1 MAISERQ
8 DQSPTAIVLVGDP
21 DDPQR
26 GEITVMENLTKA
38 ARLVEALLEAGFEEE
53 RIRVFSGSE
62 EHVHVTYR
70 PVVSF
75 LTSDGETP
83 APADEMEA
91 EAEGASTVE
100 GKTTAER

>member
-1 MAISERQ
+1 
-8 DQSPTAIVLVGDP
+8 VGDP

-26 GEITVMENLTKA
+26 GEITLMENLTKA
-38 ARLVEALLEAGFEEE
+38 ARLVEALLEAGFEKE

-75 LTSDGETP
+75 LGVDGGTTP
-83 APADEMEA
+83 AANAVDDEA
-91 EAEGASTVE
+91 GTVE
-100 GKTTAER
+100 GKTAAERTS